1 VISIQTQLLS
11 DQTLL
16 FVTSYTLREP
26 AEMSGY
32 PGQGYSGGY
41 EGGYGGQQGY
51 GDNQGGGYGYS
62 QVHYF
67 QVRTAEMDI

>member
-1 VISIQTQLLS
+1 
-11 DQTLL
+11 
-16 FVTSYTLREP
+16 
-26 AEMSGY
+26 MSGY

-62 QVHYF
+62 QVPLLRYPA
-67 QVRTAEMDI
+67 RMYN